1 MYNSVVV
8 ESVEDEEEL
17 TVGFDGGE
25 DLVFEADL
33 LDVLNVRV
41 PEEEELVGEHEVWL
55 LSSFLAVHCDSVVV
69 AHSLWV

>member
-1 MYNSVVV
+1 MV
-8 ESVEDEEEL
+8 ESAAEEEEEEF

-69 AHSLWV
+69 AHSL